1 MPSVENFYWVL
12 YHNLLK
18 PHGLDCWYYYPWG
31 TKKHLSRAQYQPWI
45 RFCDSNHVLFHYDQE
60 PIWQPDLGHQYE
72 STQYTWSSRLI
83 KILAN
88 SERSALKKQLCKDR
102 YMLDWYFF
110 YHGFAAL
117 DWFRDTKFIADTTDI
132 ETPFLSLNHLVTG
145 PRAYRLDLVSLLLE
159 RGIANRGVVS
169 LHTNRSQIEAELANE
184 HSYLSYQSKKR
195 IIHTMLGRQDLPWL
209 VDQNTVDSTSS
220 ARCGQQEYALWQ
232 KSLFQIVNETVF
244 YASKLHLT
252 EKIFK
257 PIVASRA
264 FILVGAPG
272 NLAYLRSYGFRT
284 FDAWID
290 ESYDSIEDPEKR
302 LDAIASEIKKLSML
316 SSKQIQNLYRDMQH
330 VLAYN
335 KQHFFTNFRQ
345 LIVNELVDNF
355 EQCLRVWNNQ
365 RIDDRAVKI
374 TDLTKVKKLL
384 LT

>member
-1 MPSVENFYWVL
+1 MPSVENFYWIL
-12 YHNLLK
+12 YLNLLK

-31 TKKHLSRAQYQPWI
+31 TQKHLSRAEYQTWD
-45 RFCDSNHVLFHYDQE
+45 RFSHSNHVLFYFDQE
-60 PIWQPDLGHQYE
+60 PIWTTDLGSQYE
-72 STQYTWSSRLI
+72 QVQYTWSSRLI

-88 SERSALKKQLCKDR
+88 SEHSLLKKQLCQDR

-117 DWFRDTKFIADTTDI
+117 DWFRDTKFVSYNYDI
-132 ETPFLSLNHLVTG
+132 ETPFLSLNHTVTG
-145 PRAYRLDLVSLLLE
+145 PRAYRLDL
-159 RGIANRGVVS
+159 IARLVEFDVIGRGVVS
-169 LHTNRSQIEAELANE
+169 LHADQSDIENELQNPHSKLSAHSKGRIENSGLNRKS
-184 HSYLSYQSKKR
+184 
-195 IIHTMLGRQDLPWL
+195 LPWL
-209 VDQNTVDSTSS
+209 VDESTVNSASS
-220 ARCGQQEYALWQ
+220 AGFGQQEYALWQ

-374 TDLTKVKKLL
+374 TNLTKVKKLL